1 MRICQVKKPPGGR
14 RRGTATEERRER
26 KPEGI
31 RDLNA
36 TKGGKCKTPIS
47 VLNPSRSNCCG
58 TTRCGWNNPAELR
71 TPTSGLGVLH
81 FPPKVKRLDKCG
93 RVLYPRI

>member
-36 TKGGKCKTPIS
+36 TKGGKCTTPIS
-47 VLNPSRSNCCG
+47 VLNPS
-58 TTRCGWNNPAELR
+58 PVKLLR
-71 TPTSGLGVLH
+71 NHAL
-81 FPPKVKRLDKCG
+81 
-93 RVLYPRI
+93 RVE

>member
-14 RRGTATEERRER
+14 RRGTATEEGRER

-58 TTRCGWNNPAELR
+58 TTRCGWHNPEGDSTAV
-71 TPTSGLGVLH
+71 SGGNMDGANLQG
-81 FPPKVKRLDKCG
+81 
-93 RVLYPRI
+93 